1 MIKVKDTAI
10 TYGKEKSDARRECRL
25 PVGLPTTRVGVELSY
40 EATRNTTIAFLLT
53 DIVYTLLFDA
63 TVEMQGKG
71 RDIKHDSRRRFNQF
85 FADMERAKTTTLR
98 ASRDV
103 QHLNEA
109 MQEYYINDSDWL
121 REVLEL
127 IYDRSKATPD
137 AKDRI
142 KAVLFN
148 FPKFKTK

>member
-1 MIKVKDTAI
+1 MKVKNTPL
-10 TYGKEKSDARRECRL
+10 TYGTEKASARQEHRL
-25 PVGLPTTRVGVELSY
+25 PEGLPTTKPGVELSN
-40 EATRNTTIAFLLT
+40 ETTRNATLAFLLT
-53 DIVYTLLFDA
+53 DIVYTLLFDT
-63 TVEMQGKG
+63 TVEMQSKG

-85 FADMERAKTTTLR
+85 FADIERAKTSTLR

-148 FPKFKTK
+148 FPKFKP